1 MQRIKKNT
9 QDGELTKNPAS
20 LIDSEGET
28 MNFNKV
34 DEALQ
39 SVGISMKT
47 TEGQFRSMED
57 VILELADKWDLL
69 SSTEQ
74 RY

>member
-1 MQRIKKNT
+1 
-9 QDGELTKNPAS
+9 
-20 LIDSEGET
+20 

>member
-1 MQRIKKNT
+1 M
-9 QDGELTKNPAS
+9 S
-20 LIDSEGET
+20 
-28 MNFNKV
+28 FNKV

-47 TEGQFRSMED
+47 AEGQFRSMEE
-57 VILELADKWDLL
+57 VILELSEKWDLL
-69 SSTEQ
+69 SSVQQ